1 MLHPKLLQAP
11 PGIDF
16 LPPDAPGQSGSGLVD
31 LALGFLFRR
40 YVVIVLLV
48 LLGGM
53 AGAIFLVV
61 KPPTYTA
68 DAKIL
73 IGAPKPEFVQQQ
85 SLLTDAPLDQTQMET
100 QFQILLSRAILAPIV
115 QKLRLAEDPEFS
127 SAPGGMIGRVFHLF
141 TNSSSPQPKLD
152 PTETAISALTD
163 RLTINRVGWSRVIEI
178 GARSRSAEKAAQI
191 ANAVA
196 TAYIDD
202 QQEVKVQANRAAS
215 TWLQERLRQL
225 QEQAAEAERAKVAFK
240 QQNNIL
246 SADGKRIDE
255 QNVTNLNER
264 VIAARNRSSE
274 VFARLTRLESIVR
287 AWNPKS
293 SSVDAS
299 ISDELGSSILTRLRQ
314 QYLDLSRREAE
325 WSTKYGREHGA
336 VVELRNRLLDL
347 RTSTFEELQR
357 IAAALK
363 SDYAIAQQHQA
374 EIEKQLERVISQA
387 ETANNASV
395 ILQELESNANTY
407 HTLYESFLKR
417 YTGAVQQDSYPL
429 VETRLISSASALST
443 KVKPRPLL
451 VFGFSLMGGLALGVG
466 LGLLRDLMDRVFR
479 TSTQVQSLLQIPCLA
494 VVPFVKRSQLRRKKF
509 FARASG
515 QRTIA
520 RDASIFW
527 RVIESPSPIFAEAI
541 RSIKLGTHYTGKGC
555 NTVIGF
561 TSALP
566 NEGKSTIAAAVA
578 QLTAKVGGRVIII
591 DCDLRV
597 PALTRRW
604 APRATRG
611 ITDVISGAR
620 SLEETI
626 WKDPVTNL
634 FFLPAMQTAPL
645 FASEVLGS
653 EGLKSLIDRLRGSFD
668 CIIVDLPP
676 LVPIVDARAAGHL
689 VDCMILVIEWGRTRI
704 DVVRHALDTAPDLRQ
719 VIIGTALNKT
729 KMDRLSKY
737 DVPFKNMYK
746 DEYYA
751 KYGYLE
757 GNQAVCRVVDQ
768 NAGTVCRSPIEI
780 GDDFLR
786 SSRSDNSNCA
796 ELELFTPNQDSGT
809 SRDKGPYIL
818 SSEERRA
825 D

>member
-1 MLHPKLLQAP
+1 MLQPQFLQAP
-11 PGIDF
+11 PGVDF
-16 LPPDAPGQSGSGLVD
+16 LPPDAPGQRGAGFLD

-40 YVVIVLLV
+40 YVVVVLLM

-68 DAKIL
+68 DAKVL

-100 QFQILLSRAILAPIV
+100 QFQLLLSRAILAPIV
-115 QKLRLAEDPEFS
+115 QKLKLTDDPEFS
-127 SAPGGMIGRVFHLF
+127 SPPGGSIRRVFNVF
-141 TNSSSPQPKLD
+141 TNSSSPQPTLD

-202 QQEVKVQANRAAS
+202 QQEAKVQANRTAA

-225 QEQAAEAERAKVAFK
+225 QEQAAAAERAKVEFK

-255 QNVTNLNER
+255 QNVANLNER
-264 VIAARNRSSE
+264 VVAARNHSSE
-274 VFARLTRLESIVR
+274 VFARLTRLESIIR
-287 AWNPKS
+287 AWNPKAS
-293 SSVDAS
+293 SIDGS
-299 ISDELGSSILTRLRQ
+299 ISDELGSPILTNLRQ

-336 VVELRNRLLDL
+336 VVELRNRLLGL

-357 IAAALK
+357 IAAVLK
-363 SDYAIAQQHQA
+363 SDYVIAQTHQA

-387 ETANNASV
+387 DTANNASV
-395 ILQELESNANTY
+395 ILQELESNASTY
-407 HTLYESFLKR
+407 HALYKSFLHR

-429 VETRLISSASALST
+429 VEIRLISSASALST
-443 KVKPRPLL
+443 KVKPKPLL
-451 VFGFSLMGGLALGVG
+451 VLGLSLMGGLALGVG
-466 LGLLRDLMDRVFR
+466 VGLLRDLMDHVFR
-479 TSTQVQSLLQIPCLA
+479 TNTQVESLLQIPCIS
-494 VVPFVKRSQLRRKKF
+494 VVPFVKRSQLRRKKL
-509 FARASG
+509 FAKASG
-515 QRTIA
+515 ERTVA
-520 RDASIFW
+520 RDASMFW

-541 RSIKLGTHYTGKGC
+541 RSIKLGIHYRGKGC

-578 QLTAKVGGRVIII
+578 QLTAKVGGRVIIV
-591 DCDLRV
+591 DCDLRI
-597 PALTRRW
+597 PSLSRRW
-604 APRATRG
+604 APNATRG

-626 WKDPVTNL
+626 WKDPETNL

-645 FASEVLGS
+645 FANEVLGS
-653 EGLKSLIDRLRGSFD
+653 EALKSLIDRLRESFD
-668 CIIVDLPP
+668 YVIVDLPP
-676 LVPIVDARAAGHL
+676 LVPITDARTAVHL
-689 VDCMILVIEWGRTRI
+689 VDCIILVLEWGRTRI

-729 KMDRLSKY
+729 KMDRLFKY
-737 DVPFKNMYK
+737 DVQLKSMYK
-746 DEYYA
+746 DKYYA
-751 KYGYLE
+751 RYAYLE
-757 GNQAVCRVVDQ
+757 NYQGVCAEADQ
-768 NAGTVCRSPIEI
+768 NAGTGSCSPVQL
-780 GDDFLR
+780 GGGFLR
-786 SSRSDNSNCA
+786 SRRSGGLNCA
-796 ELELFTPNQDSGT
+796 ELELFSPNQDSGT
-809 SRDKGPYIL
+809 SRDKTP
-818 SSEERRA
+818 STEEDRLA

>member
-1 MLHPKLLQAP
+1 MLRPQFLQGS
-11 PGIDF
+11 PGVDL
-16 LPPDAPGQSGSGLVD
+16 LPPDAPGQSGAGFLD
-31 LALGFLFRR
+31 LALGFVFRR
-40 YVVIVLLV
+40 YVVVALLA
-48 LLGGM
+48 LLGGI

-73 IGAPKPEFVQQQ
+73 IGAPKPEFIQQQ

-100 QFQILLSRAILAPIV
+100 QFQILLSKAILAPIV

-127 SAPGGMIGRVFHLF
+127 SAPGGMIGRVFQVF
-141 TNSSSPQPKLD
+141 TTSSPPQPKLD

-163 RLTINRVGWSRVIEI
+163 RLSINRVGWSRVIEI
-178 GARSRSAEKAAQI
+178 VARSRSPEKSAQI

-202 QQEVKVQANRAAS
+202 QQESKVQANRAAS

-225 QEQAAEAERAKVAFK
+225 QQQAAAAERAKVEFK
-240 QQNNIL
+240 QQNNIV

-255 QNVTNLNER
+255 QNVANLNER
-264 VIAARNRSSE
+264 ALAARDHSSQ
-274 VFARLTRLESIVR
+274 VFARLTRLESIIS
-287 AWNPKS
+287 AWNSKAS
-293 SSVDAS
+293 FIDGS
-299 ISDELGSSILTRLRQ
+299 ISDELGSPLLTNFRQ
-314 QYLDLSRREAE
+314 QYLDLSRREAD

-336 VVELRNRLLDL
+336 VVELRNRLLGL
-347 RTSTFEELQR
+347 RTSTFQELQR

-374 EIEKQLERVISQA
+374 EIEKQLELVISQA
-387 ETANNASV
+387 ERANNASV
-395 ILQELESNANTY
+395 TLQELESNASTY
-407 HTLYESFLKR
+407 QSLYGSFLQR
-417 YTGAVQQDSYPL
+417 YTGAVQQDSFPL

-443 KVKPRPLL
+443 KVKPKPLL
-451 VFGFSLMGGLALGVG
+451 VLGLSLMGGLALGVG
-466 LGLLRDLMDRVFR
+466 VGLFRDLIDRVFR

-494 VVPFVKRSQLRRKKF
+494 VVPFVKRSQLRRRKL

-527 RVIESPSPIFAEAI
+527 RVIESPSPIFAEAM
-541 RSIKLGTHYTGKGC
+541 RSIKLGTYYRGKRC

-566 NEGKSTIAAAVA
+566 NEGKSTIAAAIA
-578 QLTAKVGGRVIII
+578 QLTAKVGGRVIIV

-597 PALTRRW
+597 PALSRRW
-604 APRATRG
+604 APSATLG

-626 WKDPVTNL
+626 WKDPATNL

-645 FASEVLGS
+645 FANEVLGS
-653 EGLKSLIDRLRGSFD
+653 EALKSLIDRLRESFD

-689 VDCMILVIEWGRTRI
+689 VDCMILVIEWGRTPI
-704 DVVRHALDTAPDLRQ
+704 NVVRHALDTAPDLRQ
-719 VIIGTALNKT
+719 LIIGTALNKT
-729 KMDRLSKY
+729 KMNRLLKY
-737 DVPFKNMYK
+737 DVSLKSMYK

-751 KYGYLE
+751 KYAYWE
-757 GNQAVCRVVDQ
+757 GNKAV
-768 NAGTVCRSPIEI
+768 G
-780 GDDFLR
+780 GDGFLR
-786 SSRSDNSNCA
+786 SNRSDNSNCA
-796 ELELFTPNQDSGT
+796 ELELFSPNQDRGT

-818 SSEERRA
+818 PSEECHEDRRA

>member
-1 MLHPKLLQAP
+1 MLHPQLLQAP

-16 LPPDAPGQSGSGLVD
+16 LPPDAPGQSGAGLVD

-85 SLLTDAPLDQTQMET
+85 SLLTDTPLDQTQMET
-100 QFQILLSRAILAPIV
+100 QFQLLLSKAILAPIV
-115 QKLRLAEDPEFS
+115 HKLKLAEDPEFS
-127 SAPGGMIGRVFHLF
+127 SPPGSVFHIF
-141 TNSSSPQPKLD
+141 NNSSSPQPKLD
-152 PTETAISALTD
+152 PTEAAISALTD

-202 QQEVKVQANRAAS
+202 QQEAKVQANRAAS

-225 QEQAAEAERAKVAFK
+225 QEQAAAAERAKVEFK

-255 QNVTNLNER
+255 QNVANLNER
-264 VIAARNRSSE
+264 VLAARSHSSE
-274 VFARLTRLESIVR
+274 VFARLTRLESIIR
-287 AWNPKS
+287 AWNPKAS
-293 SSVDAS
+293 SIDGS
-299 ISDELGSSILTRLRQ
+299 ISDELGSPILTNLRQ

-336 VVELRNRLLDL
+336 VVELRNRLLAL
-347 RTSTFEELQR
+347 RTSTVEELQR
-357 IAAALK
+357 IAAAFK
-363 SDYAIAQQHQA
+363 SEYAIAQQHQA
-374 EIEKQLERVISQA
+374 EIEKQLKRVISQA

-395 ILQELESNANTY
+395 TLQELESNASTY
-407 HTLYESFLKR
+407 HSLYESFLQR

-466 LGLLRDLMDRVFR
+466 VGLLRDLMDRVFR
-479 TSTQVQSLLQIPCLA
+479 TSTQVQSLLQIPCIS
-494 VVPFVKRSQLRRKKF
+494 VVPFVKRSQLRRKQL

-515 QRTIA
+515 ERTVA
-520 RDASIFW
+520 RDQSMFW
-527 RVIESPSPIFAEAI
+527 RVIDSPSAIFAEAI
-541 RSIKLGTHYTGKGC
+541 RSIKLAIHYRGEGS

-578 QLTAKVGGRVIII
+578 QLTAKVGGRVIIV
-591 DCDLRV
+591 DCDLRI
-597 PALTRRW
+597 PSLSRRW
-604 APRATRG
+604 APNATVG

-634 FFLPAMQTAPL
+634 FFLPAVQTAPL

-653 EGLKSLIDRLRGSFD
+653 ESLKRLIYRLRESFD
-668 CIIVDLPP
+668 CVILDLPP
-676 LVPIVDARAAGHL
+676 LVPIVDARAAAHL
-689 VDCMILVIEWGRTRI
+689 IDCMILVVEWGRTGI
-704 DVVRHALDTAPDLRQ
+704 NVVRHALDTAPDLRQ
-719 VIIGTALNKT
+719 IIIGTALNKT
-729 KMDRLSKY
+729 KMARLFKY
-737 DVPFKNMYK
+737 DVQNKSMYK
-746 DEYYA
+746 DKYYA
-751 KYGYLE
+751 KYAYCE
-757 GNQAVCRVVDQ
+757 GGQGVCGEVGQ
-768 NAGTVCRSPIEI
+768 NAGTACYSPIAD
-780 GDDFLR
+780 GFLR
-786 SSRSDNSNCA
+786 SHRSGGSNCG
-796 ELELFTPNQDSGT
+796 ELELFSPNQDSGT
-809 SRDKGPYIL
+809 SRDKTPSTEDDRL
-818 SSEERRA
+818 A